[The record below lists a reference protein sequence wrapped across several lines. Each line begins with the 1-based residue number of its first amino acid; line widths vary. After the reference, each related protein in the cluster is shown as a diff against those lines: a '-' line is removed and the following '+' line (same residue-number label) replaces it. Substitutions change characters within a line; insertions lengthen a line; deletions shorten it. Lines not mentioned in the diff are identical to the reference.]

1 MAGVTSIL
9 PIIEAKTSPIII
21 LPTMDLKFHVLDVFI
36 KSLHFRIDSDR
47 LSASI
52 FSKLEII
59 FCFFLSLKGG
69 TEKSG
74 R

>member
-36 KSLHFRIDSDR
+36 NSLHSWI
-47 LSASI
+47 
-52 FSKLEII
+52 
-59 FCFFLSLKGG
+59 
-69 TEKSG
+69 KSNCLFG
-74 R
+74 VNL